1 MEKMQCE
8 CTCSVRKKQMPR
20 NKEEQKSL
28 LNRLSRLQGQIGG
41 VRKMIEEDRYCGDI
55 LIQIAAIEKAL
66 EKVGLTILRTHM
78 ETCVK
83 EDLQN
88 GNVTSLNEAILLI
101 ERLK

>member
-1 MEKMQCE
+1 MEKIQCE
-8 CTCSVRKKQMPR
+8 CACSVHKKHTPR
-20 NKEEQKSL
+20 DKEEQKSL

-41 VRKMIEEDRYCGDI
+41 VRKMIEEDRYCGDV

-88 GNVTSLNEAILLI
+88 GKTASLNEAIKLI

>member
-1 MEKMQCE
+1 MEEMQKE
-8 CTCSVRKKQMPR
+8 CQCSVHKKRTPR
-20 NKEEQKSL
+20 SKEEQKSL

-41 VRKMIEEDRYCGDI
+41 VRKMVEEDRYCSDI
-55 LIQIAAIEKAL
+55 LTQIAAIEKAL
-66 EKVGLTILRTHM
+66 EKVGLTILKTHM

-88 GNVTSLNEAILLI
+88 GETSSLKEAIELI